1 MRKAAIME
9 MTNKVFFNFLIKM
22 SIVGGSLLKLKWKWL
37 RNEGRE
43 SDWDEPNA
51 TKRALGRF
59 NRIQPKVPISYL
71 ETLSTQ
77 TLGCEKHLHKCL
89 CYDQKQHWY
98 TLWSATTMDSSLSWE
113 QWSPTALVGG
123 QAWGI
128 IIVVSDTKYCQK
140 EVDGLIFVVTN
151 SNVMIFLS

>member
-1 MRKAAIME
+1 MFKLPRTLRE
-9 MTNKVFFNFLIKM
+9 NKRRWERQPSWKWPTRSSFNFLIKM
-22 SIVGGSLLKLKWKWL
+22 SIVRGSLLKLKWKWL
-37 RNEGRE
+37 RNQGWK

-51 TKRALGRF
+51 TKRALGCF
-59 NRIQPKVPISYL
+59 NRIQPEVPISYL
-71 ETLSTQ
+71 EIISIQ

-98 TLWSATTMDSSLSWE
+98 TLLSATTMGSSSFWE

-128 IIVVSDTKYCQK
+128 IIVVTD
-140 EVDGLIFVVTN
+140 L
-151 SNVMIFLS
+151 LSPIAT